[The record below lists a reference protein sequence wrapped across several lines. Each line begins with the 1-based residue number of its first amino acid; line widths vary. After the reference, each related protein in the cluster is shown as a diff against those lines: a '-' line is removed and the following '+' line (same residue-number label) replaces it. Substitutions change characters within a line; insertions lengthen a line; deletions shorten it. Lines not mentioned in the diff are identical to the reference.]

1 MASYPQLWRGLGM
14 VIETDGYPEFSGGSR
29 EIGYPEFS
37 PSDGEGRDE
46 GKGQMCSWGA
56 YGEWVITKI
65 SPWRI
70 FWSAW
75 N

>member
-1 MASYPQLWRGLGM
+1 M
-14 VIETDGYPEFSGGSR
+14 ETDSYPEFFERTR
-29 EIGYPEFS
+29 ETGYPEFS
-37 PSDGEGRDE
+37 PSAGDGRGRIRA
-46 GKGQMCSWGA
+46 KVKTCSWDA

-75 N
+75 NSNE